1 MADLIDPAG
10 PRHGAVDLGDVP
22 VIDNHCHAIE
32 ASQVADVPSW
42 RRYFTESPDESMRT
56 RHVAHTAFYRRL
68 IRAMSQH
75 HAVACSEEAVLE
87 ARAERTTEQLVSS
100 LFRDA
105 SIAGVVIDT
114 GYPEPGVVLPEAVFR
129 SASAAR
135 RVSLLRLEVRF
146 QELVAEHKTYD
157 DLVSAVRDELAGARR
172 SGYAG
177 FKSVVGYRTGLA
189 VERWPAQDAR
199 DAFGRARAEVA
210 RSGAV
215 RLGHKP
221 LLDTLLHLAFGI
233 AAAEELPVQFH
244 VGYGDPDADLRT
256 ASPLELR
263 TVLEERA
270 YRSMPVVL
278 LHGCWP
284 YVREGAYLAAVYGN
298 AYLDV
303 SYAIPFLSRG
313 EMLAMTRAA
322 LAAAPFTKV
331 MYSSDGARI
340 PELHWLGAHDGRRAL
355 SAALGELAADGDL
368 DAGEAR
374 EAGKR
379 ILHDN
384 ACELYGLAEGMP
396 S

>member
-1 MADLIDPAG
+1 MTDLID
-10 PRHGAVDLGDVP
+10 LTDVP

-32 ASQVADVPSW
+32 AVPVTDVPAW
-42 RRYFTESPDESMRT
+42 RQLFTESPDMAMRAN
-56 RHVAHTAFYRRL
+56 HVVHTAFYQRL

-75 HAVACSEEAVLE
+75 FEVACSEESVLE
-87 ARAERTTEQLVSS
+87 ARAARTTQELVSS
-100 LFRDA
+100 MFRDA

-114 GYPEPGVVLPEAVFR
+114 GYPEPDKAMAAGAFR
-129 SASAAR
+129 AASQAR
-135 RVSLLRLEVRF
+135 RASLLRLEVRF
-146 QELVAEHKTYD
+146 QQLVAQHKSYD
-157 DLVSAVRDELAGARR
+157 DLLSAVRDELAGARR
-172 SGYAG
+172 AGFAG
-177 FKSVVGYRTGLA
+177 FKTIVGYRTGLA
-189 VERWPAQDAR
+189 IDRWPLEDAR
-199 DAFGRARAEVA
+199 AAFTSAREEVE

-215 RLGHKP
+215 RLGYKP
-221 LLDTLLHLAFGI
+221 LLDTLLHLAFE
-233 AAAEELPVQFH
+233 AAAAQELPVQFH
-244 VGYGDPDADLRT
+244 VGYGDPDVDLRK

-263 TVLEERA
+263 NVLEERA

-284 YVREGAYLAAVYGN
+284 FVREGAYLAAVYGN

-331 MYSSDGARI
+331 MYSSDGARV

-355 SAALGELAADGDL
+355 SAALGQLVADGDL
-368 DAGEAR
+368 DAVEAR
-374 EAGKR
+374 RAGER
-379 ILHDN
+379 ILRDN
-384 ACELYGLAEGMP
+384 AFELYGLSTEGI